1 MKRLLLIAMLAG
13 CGDKAVDTLT
23 ELKQEACACQTFAC
37 VVAVEVKL
45 QQHADDFKDPAHP
58 VKAKKAAEAVVACL
72 AEARARINDETQRA
86 IEQKLH
92 GVDSGP

>member
-1 MKRLLLIAMLAG
+1 MKRFLLIAMLAA
-13 CGDKAVDTLT
+13 CHDQAVDTLT
-23 ELKQEACACQTFAC
+23 ELKSEACACQSFAC

-45 QQHADDFKDPAHP
+45 DQHKADFADPKNP

-72 AEARARINDETQRA
+72 ADARARIGEETQRA